1 MDSRARL
8 FDAIEN
14 NLKLGGELIRF
25 ISDEQFRDASVPPY
39 HSSIGCHIRHILDI
53 FQCIFNGLD
62 TGCVDLTARQRCE
75 DVETNRT
82 ICLEYLGRVLVQLN
96 DLRAQDLGEII
107 NVTDDLGAGNVTCKY
122 TLGAALAQAHSHAI
136 HHFAALGY
144 VNASLGIEMPAA
156 EFGFNPT
163 TPREEALAS

>member
-1 MDSRARL
+1 MDSQARI

-14 NLKLGGELIRF
+14 NLKLGGALIQF

-53 FQCIFNGLD
+53 FQCIFNGLES
-62 TGCVDLTARQRCE
+62 GSVDLTARQRCE
-75 DVETNRT
+75 DVETNREA
-82 ICLEYLGRVLVQLN
+82 CLAYLDRVLVELN
-96 DLRAQDLGEII
+96 DLRGCDLGQLI
-107 NVTDDLGAGNVTCKY
+107 NVTDDLGAGNFTCKY

-144 VNASLGIEMPAA
+144 VNASLGIDMPAA

-163 TPREEALAS
+163 TPREQAVAS